1 MHAAAAA
8 YENAHVT
15 SLEAQLSRAVDSCM
29 RLRPADPAAYIG
41 VRLISASAVAESPTM
56 PHPATEAVASE
67 SSAGAVA
74 SEWTAI
80 SWLDSEETNK
90 ELAAAILGQSF
101 VAVGDELAAMRA
113 LGGSATLEDELTVR
127 LAAAIGPLVA
137 RLAPRLRALATVEA
151 ATSGEM
157 QTKFS
162 QECRGMLEYGSLSV
176 FFGGLEGLVGSPN
189 PMVMEAMAGEHSARS
204 DSERDFTTS
213 NYDLRTT
220 SAVEWAFVATP
231 DKPPEGGWP
240 VEKKI
245 RTALDGGE
253 GADLEAIRA
262 SGAQPEPGILTY
274 HAYSPLATYHVPR
287 TTCHVPPTT
296 YHLLT
301 ILASYHRL
309 LVSPWFVMVRCRAAP
324 AAADS

>member
-29 RLRPADPAAYIG
+29 RWPRALAAYIG
-41 VRLISASAVAESPTM
+41 VRLLSASAVAESPTT
-56 PHPATEAVASE
+56 PQAATEAVASE
-67 SSAGAVA
+67 PSAGAVS
-74 SEWTAI
+74 SEWTAV

-101 VAVGDELAAMRA
+101 VAGGDELAAMRA

-189 PMVMEAMAGEHSARS
+189 PKVMAAMTEEHSARG
-204 DSERDFTTS
+204 DSTRDFTTS

-240 VEKKI
+240 VEEKI
-245 RTALDGGE
+245 RAALDGGE
-253 GADLEAIRA
+253 GADLEAIRT

-274 HAYSPLATYHVPR
+274 HTYLLLATYHRPPITFSPHLPH
-287 TTCHVPPTT
+287 TTA
-296 YHLLT
+296 YSLLHG
-301 ILASYHRL
+301 L
-309 LVSPWFVMVRCRAAP
+309 
-324 AAADS
+324 

>member
-1 MHAAAAA
+1 MHAAAAGNA
-8 YENAHVT
+8 DAHVT
-15 SLEAQLSRAVDSCM
+15 SLQAQVSRTFDSCM
-29 RLRPADPAAYIG
+29 RWPRALAAYIG
-41 VRLISASAVAESPTM
+41 VRLLPTT

-67 SSAGAVA
+67 PSAGAVK
-74 SEWTAI
+74 SEWTAV

-101 VAVGDELAAMRA
+101 VAGGDELAAMRA

-213 NYDLRTT
+213 NYGLRTT

-231 DKPPEGGWP
+231 DAPPAGGWP
-240 VEKKI
+240 VEEKI
-245 RTALDGGE
+245 RAALAGGE

-262 SGAQPEPGILTY
+262 SGAQLEPGILTY
-274 HAYSPLATYHVPR
+274 HAYLSLATYHRPPI
-287 TTCHVPPTT
+287 TFSPHLPPTT
-296 YHLLT
+296 AH
-301 ILASYHRL
+301 SF
-309 LVSPWFVMVRCRAAP
+309 SPRFVMVRCRAAP

>member
-1 MHAAAAA
+1 MNPAEA

-29 RLRPADPAAYIG
+29 RLRPADPVGYIG
-41 VRLISASAVAESPTM
+41 VRLISASAVAEPPTTT
-56 PHPATEAVASE
+56 HPATEAVASE
-67 SSAGAVA
+67 PSAGAVT
-74 SEWTAI
+74 SEWKAV

-90 ELAAAILGQSF
+90 ELAAAMLGKSF
-101 VAVGDELAAMRA
+101 ITGGDELAAMRA

-151 ATSGEM
+151 STSGEM
-157 QTKFS
+157 QAKFS

-189 PMVMEAMAGEHSARS
+189 PKVMEAMTEEHSARS

-240 VEKKI
+240 VEEKI
-245 RTALDGGE
+245 RAALDGGA
-253 GADLEAIRA
+253 GTDLEAIRR

-274 HAYSPLATYHVPR
+274 HLPLTHSRHLPPTPYPL
-287 TTCHVPPTT
+287 PPTT
-296 YHLLT
+296 N
-301 ILASYHRL
+301 HRL
-309 LVSPWFVMVRCRAAP
+309 LLFSTVCDARRRAAP

>member
-1 MHAAAAA
+1 M
-8 YENAHVT
+8 
-15 SLEAQLSRAVDSCM
+15 
-29 RLRPADPAAYIG
+29 
-41 VRLISASAVAESPTM
+41 
-56 PHPATEAVASE
+56 
-67 SSAGAVA
+67 
-74 SEWTAI
+74 
-80 SWLDSEETNK
+80 
-90 ELAAAILGQSF
+90 
-101 VAVGDELAAMRA
+101 
-113 LGGSATLEDELTVR
+113 R

-151 ATSGEM
+151 STSGEM
-157 QTKFS
+157 QAKFS

-189 PMVMEAMAGEHSARS
+189 PKVMAAMTEEHSARG
-204 DSERDFTTS
+204 DSTRDFTTS

-231 DKPPEGGWP
+231 DKPPAGGWP

-245 RTALDGGE
+245 RAALDGGE

-262 SGAQPEPGILTY
+262 SGAQPEPGILTS

-309 LVSPWFVMVRCRAAP
+309 LIFSMVCDGQVQSCAGRCRFL
-324 AAADS
+324 SWRRRWRHR

>member
-1 MHAAAAA
+1 MFACLLSALRFGASLPLTVSSVSGPSIAMHAAAAA

-29 RLRPADPAAYIG
+29 HLRPADPAAYIG
-41 VRLISASAVAESPTM
+41 VRLISASAVAESPTT
-56 PHPATEAVASE
+56 PHPAVASE
-67 SSAGAVA
+67 PSAGAVT
-74 SEWTAI
+74 SEWKTV
-80 SWLDSEETNK
+80 SWLDSEEANK
-90 ELAAAILGQSF
+90 ELAAAMLGKSF
-101 VAVGDELAAMRA
+101 VKGGDELAAMRA

-189 PMVMEAMAGEHSARS
+189 PKVMEAMVGEHSARS

-231 DKPPEGGWP
+231 DKPPAGGWP

-245 RTALDGGE
+245 RAALDGGE

-262 SGAQPEPGILTY
+262 SGAQSEAGTLTY
-274 HAYSPLATYHVPR
+274 HAYLPLATYHLYR
-287 TTCHVPPTT
+287 LPPTT
-296 YHLLT
+296 
-301 ILASYHRL
+301 
-309 LVSPWFVMVRCRAAP
+309 
-324 AAADS
+324 

>member
-1 MHAAAAA
+1 MNPAAAA

-29 RLRPADPAAYIG
+29 RLRPSDPAAYIG
-41 VRLISASAVAESPTM
+41 VRLISASAVAESPTT

-67 SSAGAVA
+67 PSADAVT
-74 SEWTAI
+74 SEWKTV

-90 ELAAAILGQSF
+90 ELAAAMLGQSF
-101 VAVGDELAAMRA
+101 VTGGDELAAMRA

-231 DKPPEGGWP
+231 DAPPAGGWP
-240 VEKKI
+240 VEEKI

-262 SGAQPEPGILTY
+262 SGAQPEPGILT
-274 HAYSPLATYHVPR
+274 HHFHLLMNTHLATYPL
-287 TTCHVPPTT
+287 PPTP
-296 YHLLT
+296 YHLPPT
-301 ILASYHRL
+301 HL
-309 LVSPWFVMVRCRAAP
+309 LVFSTVCDARRRAAP

>member
-41 VRLISASAVAESPTM
+41 VRLISASAVAESPTT

-67 SSAGAVA
+67 PSADAVT
-74 SEWTAI
+74 SEWKTV

-90 ELAAAILGQSF
+90 ELAAAMLGQSF
-101 VAVGDELAAMRA
+101 VTGGDELAAMRA
-113 LGGSATLEDELTVR
+113 LGGSATLEDELTMR

-151 ATSGEM
+151 STSGEM
-157 QTKFS
+157 QAKCS

-189 PMVMEAMAGEHSARS
+189 PKVMAAMTEEHSARG
-204 DSERDFTTS
+204 DSTRDFTTS

-220 SAVEWAFVATP
+220 SALEWAFVATP
-231 DKPPEGGWP
+231 DAPPDGGWP
-240 VEKKI
+240 VEEKI
-245 RTALDGGE
+245 RAVLDGGE

-262 SGAQPEPGILTY
+262 SGAQPEPGILT
-274 HAYSPLATYHVPR
+274 HHFHLLMNTHLATYPL
-287 TTCHVPPTT
+287 PPTP
-296 YHLLT
+296 YHLPPT
-301 ILASYHRL
+301 HL
-309 LVSPWFVMVRCRAAP
+309 LVFSTVCDARRRAAP